1 MVVIVGKNKILV
13 LRLWPLTKEVLNTQ
27 VDILCSVDKILSQEM
42 FLQGMHAKTYSSES
56 HHYNHNNTSPRQS
69 KDKCQYLSYFAIAVI

>member
-27 VDILCSVDKILSQEM
+27 VDILCSVGKN
-42 FLQGMHAKTYSSES
+42 SES
-56 HHYNHNNTSPRQS
+56 GNVFAKYAC
-69 KDKCQYLSYFAIAVI
+69 KDLLI